1 MISVVFVLACAWYS
15 AFLERERERERD
27 KLLMQNLLKDG
38 YVFPKLMTSLQTLY
52 GRQHGLVDRKAI
64 AIAIRRLFFSLSP
77 TETFSGL
84 DYE

>member
-1 MISVVFVLACAWYS
+1 VPGTVLFW
-15 AFLERERERERD
+15 RERERD

-77 TETFSGL
+77 AETFSGL

>member
-1 MISVVFVLACAWYS
+1 
-15 AFLERERERERD
+15 
-27 KLLMQNLLKDG
+27 MQNLLKDG